1 MRTLLIAAAAVALLQ
16 GCATGGSPPT
26 SRVSGL
32 DGSHV
37 VTVPGHG
44 NACSGV
50 VCTGLGAQ
58 WSSAT
63 PDHALLVVYVFNDVR
78 AITGASLS
86 VGGRVH
92 RLTQVGVP
100 TTFAPYGAATRESR
114 KAFAVPLGLVRELA
128 QADRAW
134 LRVETPAG
142 YLEDPVVDS
151 GREGRSLGAL
161 RRFLSS
167 VDAAN

>member
-1 MRTLLIAAAAVALLQ
+1 MRTLMIVAAALALA
-16 GCATGGSPPT
+16 GCATGSQPT

-32 DGSHV
+32 DGSRV

-92 RLTQVGVP
+92 RLTQVRRPLRDWPSWADDLNPIHTHGVP
-100 TTFAPYGAATRESR
+100 SHE
-114 KAFAVPLGLVRELA
+114 
-128 QADRAW
+128 
-134 LRVETPAG
+134 
-142 YLEDPVVDS
+142 
-151 GREGRSLGAL
+151 
-161 RRFLSS
+161 
-167 VDAAN
+167 

>member
-1 MRTLLIAAAAVALLQ
+1 MRTLMIVAAALALA
-16 GCATGGSPPT
+16 GCATGSPPT

-32 DGSHV
+32 DGSRA

-58 WSSAT
+58 WSSAE
-63 PDHALLVVYVFNDVR
+63 PGHALLVVYVFNDVR

-86 VGGRVH
+86 VGSRVH
-92 RLTQVGVP
+92 RLTPLGQTG
-100 TTFAPYGAATRESR
+100 FAPYVAATRESR
-114 KAFAVPLGLVRELA
+114 KAFAVPLGLVRELV
-128 QADRAW
+128 QADSAW
-134 LRVETPAG
+134 LRVETPGG

-151 GREGRSLGAL
+151 GREGKSLGAL

>member
-1 MRTLLIAAAAVALLQ
+1 MIVAPALALA
-16 GCATGGSPPT
+16 GCTTGSPPT

-32 DGSHV
+32 DGSRV

-58 WSSAT
+58 WSSAE
-63 PDHALLVVYVFNDVR
+63 PGHALLVVYVFNDVR

-92 RLTQVGVP
+92 RRTPLGQP
-100 TTFAPYGAATRESR
+100 ASAPYGAATRESR

-134 LRVETPAG
+134 LRVETPGG

-151 GREGRSLGAL
+151 GREGKSLGAL

-167 VDAAN
+167 VDTAN

>member
-1 MRTLLIAAAAVALLQ
+1 MRTLMIVATALALA
-16 GCATGGSPPT
+16 GCATGSPPT

-32 DGSHV
+32 DGSRV
-37 VTVPGHG
+37 VTVPSHG

-58 WSSAT
+58 WSSAE
-63 PDHALLVVYVFNDVR
+63 PGRALLVVYVFNDVR

-92 RLTQVGVP
+92 HLTPLGQTG
-100 TTFAPYGAATRESR
+100 FAPYVAATRESR

-134 LRVETPAG
+134 LRIETPGG

-151 GREGRSLGAL
+151 GREGKSLGAL
-161 RRFLSS
+161 RRFLAS

>member
-1 MRTLLIAAAAVALLQ
+1 MRTLMIVAAALALA
-16 GCATGGSPPT
+16 GCATGSPPT

-32 DGSHV
+32 DGSRV

-58 WSSAT
+58 WSSAE
-63 PDHALLVVYVFNDVR
+63 PEYALLVVYVFNDVR

-92 RLTQVGVP
+92 RLTPLGQTG
-100 TTFAPYGAATRESR
+100 FASYGAATRESR

-134 LRVETPAG
+134 LRVETPGG

-151 GREGRSLGAL
+151 GREGKSLGAL
-161 RRFLSS
+161 RRFLAS
-167 VDAAN
+167 VDAVN

>member
-1 MRTLLIAAAAVALLQ
+1 MRTLLIAATVVALLQ

-32 DGSHV
+32 DGSRV

-78 AITGASLS
+78 ALNSESVNQAFVALFRTVRSLLDRRENRTRADLNGRAKGAPKAPSKVAAKYRNTATGETWSGRGLQPKWLKAAVAGGAS
-86 VGGRVH
+86 V
-92 RLTQVGVP
+92 QD
-100 TTFAPYGAATRESR
+100 FAI
-114 KAFAVPLGLVRELA
+114 
-128 QADRAW
+128 
-134 LRVETPAG
+134 
-142 YLEDPVVDS
+142 
-151 GREGRSLGAL
+151 
-161 RRFLSS
+161 
-167 VDAAN
+167 

>member
-1 MRTLLIAAAAVALLQ
+1 MRTLMIVAAALALA
-16 GCATGGSPPT
+16 GCATGSPPT

-32 DGSHV
+32 DVYRV

-78 AITGASLS
+78 AITGVSLS

-92 RLTQVGVP
+92 RCHDRRAMMP
-100 TTFAPYGAATRESR
+100 HR
-114 KAFAVPLGLVRELA
+114 
-128 QADRAW
+128 DRAQNRTVNARYW
-134 LRVETPAG
+134 WAIAMLNRCSAVI
-142 YLEDPVVDS
+142 
-151 GREGRSLGAL
+151 R
-161 RRFLSS
+161 
-167 VDAAN
+167 